1 MLNKLISQSTKSKG
15 LFITFEGGEGVGK
28 TTQINLLKS
37 YLLNINYK
45 VVCSREPGGT
55 IEGEQVRKLLVSGS
69 SKTWDPMSEA
79 LMFNALRR
87 QHINKIILP
96 SLDKGN
102 IVLCDRFID
111 STFVYQGYASSI
123 EHSVLKDL
131 HKKFCYNLYPNLTFF
146 LNLDVS
152 LGLKRTTKRS
162 DYKEENR
169 FENFGLDYHNKISKG
184 FNNLANNNKER
195 IITIDASQS
204 IEQISKNIIN
214 FINLK
219 LEKNV

>member
-1 MLNKLISQSTKSKG
+1 MISQSTKSKG

-55 IEGEQVRKLLVSGS
+55 VEGEQVRKLLVSGS
-69 SKTWDPMSEA
+69 SKTWDPISEA
-79 LMFNALRR
+79 LMFNASRR
-87 QHINKIILP
+87 QHINKIIFP

-111 STFVYQGYASSI
+111 STIVYQGYAGSI
-123 EHSVLKDL
+123 EQSILKDL
-131 HKKFCYNLYPNLTFF
+131 HKKFCYNLYPDLTFF
-146 LNLDVS
+146 LDLDAS
-152 LGLKRTTKRS
+152 LGLKRTRKRS

-169 FENFGLDYHNKISKG
+169 FEKFGLKYHNKILKG
-184 FNNLANNNKER
+184 FNDLANNNKER

-219 LEKNV
+219 LKKNV

>member
-1 MLNKLISQSTKSKG
+1 MISQSTKSKG

-69 SKTWDPMSEA
+69 SKIWDPMSEA
-79 LMFNALRR
+79 LMFNASRR

-111 STFVYQGYASSI
+111 STIIYQGYAGSI
-123 EHSVLKDL
+123 EQSILKDL
-131 HKKFCYNLYPNLTFF
+131 HKKFCYNLYPDLTFF
-146 LNLDVS
+146 LNLDAS
-152 LGLKRTTKRS
+152 LGLKRTRKRS

-219 LEKNV
+219 LKKNV